1 MASGHPG
8 KADTSRFVSPFTIT
22 SGRNFRLRDFDP
34 RDTRGLTDRV
44 DAEQTLAAG
53 VQRLAALQKKLY
65 AQDRWGLLLVFQAM
79 DAAGKDSAIAHV
91 MSGVNPQGC
100 QVFSFKAPSAEE
112 LDHDFLWRTTR
123 CAPERGRIGIFNRSY
138 YEEVLVVRVH
148 PGLLAAQKLPPE
160 LVSKRIWE
168 ERFEDIRAFERYMSR
183 NGYVILKFFL
193 NVSKEK
199 QKERFLERIEQPDK
213 NWKFSLADVKERGA
227 WKDYMSAYEDA
238 IRHTAS
244 KEAPWIVVPADRK
257 WFARLVVAAAIVDA
271 LERLDLEFPALD
283 AEKKKELAAAQ
294 RALLRER

>member
-53 VQRLAALQKKLY
+53 VQRLAALQEKLY

-271 LERLDLEFPALD
+271 LERLDLEFPSVD
-283 AEKKKELAAAQ
+283 VDKKKELAAA
-294 RALLRER
+294 RRMLMAE